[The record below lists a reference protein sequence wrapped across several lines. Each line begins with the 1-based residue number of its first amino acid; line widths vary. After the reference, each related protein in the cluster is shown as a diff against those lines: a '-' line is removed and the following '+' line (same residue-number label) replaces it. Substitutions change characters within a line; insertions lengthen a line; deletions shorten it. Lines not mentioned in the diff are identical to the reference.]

1 MSGKTAPPLY
11 TIGHSTRT
19 IEAFLEALKSVH
31 IECLIDVRAFPR
43 SRTNPQFNGD
53 VLPAALA
60 SAGIRYE
67 HLPGLAGRRPKSK
80 EVDPAVNGYWKV
92 AGFHNY
98 ADYALGD
105 AFGASFRELLAISE
119 ARRSAMMCSEVLWW
133 RCHRRIIADYA
144 LAAGREVIHVFEA
157 GHVESARLNEA
168 AVLRA
173 DRTVT
178 YPPPGKGP
186 QSAPPH

>member
-60 SAGIRYE
+60 SADIRYE

-80 EVDPAVNGYWKV
+80 EVDPGVNGYWKV

-105 AFGASFRELLAISE
+105 AFGASFRELLAISTG
-119 ARRSAMMCSEVLWW
+119 RRSAMMCSEVLWW

-144 LAAGREVIHVFEA
+144 LAAGREVIHIFEA
-157 GHVESARLNEA
+157 GHQEPAGLTPG
-168 AVLRA
+168 AVVRPGG
-173 DRTVT
+173 TVN
-178 YPPPGKGP
+178 YPRQK
-186 QSAPPH
+186 APSHAG